1 MIAREGF
8 VFIFSGAALTI
19 LMILAAARWDSV
31 WLFAVSLVFAVLTI
45 FVTFFFRDP
54 HRVFPVEPGILVAPA
69 DGKIVAVD
77 TLDSH
82 PFIGGAAVKVSIFLS
97 VFDVHINRVP
107 SDGVV
112 DYVKYNPGK
121 FLAAYKD
128 KASEV
133 NEQTEIGMT
142 APGGTKFVFKQI
154 AGIIA
159 RRIVCKLNR
168 GDVVKAGDRCGM
180 IRFGSRTDLIVPK
193 DSELLVKMGDWVKGA
208 HTVMGYL
215 PGYSPQA
222 SSTPAATEGN
232 VKL

>member
-1 MIAREGF
+1 MIAREGLI
-8 VFIFSGAALTI
+8 FIFSGAVLTI
-19 LMILAAARWDSV
+19 LLSLAAAKWDSA
-31 WLFAVSLVFAVLTI
+31 WLFAVSLVFAILTI

-69 DGKIVAVD
+69 DGKVVAVD
-77 TLDSH
+77 TLESH
-82 PFIGGAAVKVSIFLS
+82 PFIGGSAVKVSIFLS
-97 VFDVHINRVP
+97 VFNVHINRVP
-107 SDGVV
+107 TAGVV

-121 FLAAYKD
+121 FLAAYED

-142 APGGTKFVFKQI
+142 APGGAKVVFKQI

-159 RRIVCKLNR
+159 RRIVCKLNQ
-168 GDVVKAGDRCGM
+168 GDIVNTGDRCGL

-193 DSELLVKMGDWVKGA
+193 DSRLLVKMGDRVKGA
-208 HTVMGYL
+208 QTVMGYL
-215 PGYSPQA
+215 PGYGPHAPSTAAQA
-222 SSTPAATEGN
+222 EGN